1 MESNLEVFL
10 SNARIKC
17 NMEYTN
23 LVQAFAP
30 DPGIFEAE
38 YLMEKLETKA
48 GWSTHAPDE
57 DWAQGHRHAMQDFV
71 ESVAEGRRPLSDGS
85 LGRDVI
91 EVIYAG
97 YLSAA
102 EGRRV
107 DLSR

>member
-1 MESNLEVFL
+1 MEH
-10 SNARIKC
+10 
-17 NMEYTN
+17 TN

-30 DPGIFEAE
+30 DPSVFDRE

-48 GWSTHAPDE
+48 GWSAPAPDE
-57 DWAQGHRHAMQDFV
+57 DWVQGHRHAIQDFV
-71 ESVAEGRRPLSDGS
+71 ESVAQGRRPLADGR

-91 EVIYAG
+91 EVVYAG

-107 DLSR
+107 ELNR